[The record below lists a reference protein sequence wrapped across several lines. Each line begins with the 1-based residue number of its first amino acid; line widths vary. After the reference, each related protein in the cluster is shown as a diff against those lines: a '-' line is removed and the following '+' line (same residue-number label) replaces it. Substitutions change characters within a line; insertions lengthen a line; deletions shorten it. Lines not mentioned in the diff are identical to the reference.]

1 MINYEQAPLIYYNTE
16 LQCNLEIA
24 SAFPTEK
31 DNLDT
36 DQFIES
42 LLQMEADCTDEA
54 GINNRCGSHTSTSP
68 VNQESGSLV
77 TSIDETV
84 HFVGFKESNGSNTF
98 TDFLLTG
105 AQAVEVSNWHLASNI
120 IAGISELLLSQTDE
134 NLFSDMVF
142 YFTQGL
148 SYKCRDT
155 PALALHEIVHAQNET
170 MSHHFQMLKELS
182 PYVRFAQFTA
192 NQAILEA
199 TREENEVHILDL
211 DIMDGIQWPPLM
223 ADLAQRNNVSLRITA
238 IVGDPEKAALVQHT
252 GRRLVEFA
260 ESVGQTFKF
269 DQMTIEKEE
278 DFEKIEGGHTLIAN
292 CMIHQLHMTDRNLL
306 VVKNFLNGVSRLSP
320 KLVVLVEEELLN
332 FLKVSSVSFVEF
344 FREAIQ
350 HYTAL
355 SDSLQYSYGRVGFEL
370 FQKETMGLRIMDS
383 VRSFPIGRE
392 EKMSWEESFSLLKN
406 FKPIPMSATNVSQAK
421 QLAGL
426 LGIGYWVQNENSRL
440 SLCWKSRPLTTASS
454 WIPRHALGSRH

>member
-1 MINYEQAPLIYYNTE
+1 MV
-16 LQCNLEIA
+16 
-24 SAFPTEK
+24 
-31 DNLDT
+31 
-36 DQFIES
+36 
-42 LLQMEADCTDEA
+42 EA
-54 GINNRCGSHTSTSP
+54 GIDNRCTGSHTSTSP
-68 VNQESGSLV
+68 VNHESDSLV
-77 TSIDETV
+77 TSVDDTV
-84 HFVGFKESNGSNTF
+84 HFVGFQESNGSNTF

-120 IAGISELLLSQTDE
+120 IAGISELLLSQTEE

-148 SYKCRDT
+148 SYKCRDV

-170 MSHHFQMLKELS
+170 MSHFQMLKELS

-238 IVGDPEKAALVQHT
+238 IVGDPEKAALVQQT

-260 ESVGQTFKF
+260 ESVGQTFRF
-269 DQMTIEKEE
+269 DQMTMEKEE
-278 DFEKIEGGHTLIAN
+278 DFDKIEGGHTLIAN
-292 CMIHQLHMTDRNLL
+292 CMIHQLHLNDRNLL

-320 KLVVLVEEELLN
+320 KLVVLVEEELL
-332 FLKVSSVSFVEF
+332 KF
-344 FREAIQ
+344 FHEAIQ

-355 SDSLQYSYGRVGFEL
+355 SHSLQYSYGRVGFEL
-370 FQKETMGLRIMDS
+370 FQKDTMGLRIMDS
-383 VRSFPIGRE
+383 VGSFPIGRE

-421 QLAGL
+421 LLAGL
-426 LGIGYWVQNENSRL
+426 LGKGYWVQNENSRL

-454 WIPRHALGSRH
+454 WIPRHALGSGH

>member
-1 MINYEQAPLIYYNTE
+1 MNYEQAPLIYYNTE

-24 SAFPTEK
+24 PAFPTEK

-42 LLQMEADCTDEA
+42 LLQMEADCMVEA
-54 GINNRCGSHTSTSP
+54 GIDNRCTGSHTSTSP
-68 VNQESGSLV
+68 VNHESDSLV
-77 TSIDETV
+77 TSVDDTV
-84 HFVGFKESNGSNTF
+84 HFVGFQESNGSNTF
-98 TDFLLTG
+98 TDFLLAG

-120 IAGISELLLSQTDE
+120 IAGISELLLSQTEE

-148 SYKCRDT
+148 SYKCRDV

-170 MSHHFQMLKELS
+170 MSHFQMLKELS

-260 ESVGQTFKF
+260 ESVGQTFRF
-269 DQMTIEKEE
+269 DQMTMEKEE
-278 DFEKIEGGHTLIAN
+278 DFDKIEGGHTLIAN
-292 CMIHQLHMTDRNLL
+292 CMIHQLHLNDRNLL

-332 FLKVSSVSFVEF
+332 FAKVSSVSFVEF
-344 FREAIQ
+344 FHEAIQ

-370 FQKETMGLRIMDS
+370 FQKDTMGLRIMDS

-421 QLAGL
+421 LLAGL
-426 LGIGYWVQNENSRL
+426 LGKGYWVQNENSWL

-454 WIPRHALGSRH
+454 WIPRHALGSGH